1 MNVNET
7 ITKVAEL
14 GVLVCIAGIFLY
26 TAIRVINIFLD
37 GLSRKIK
44 NKRHDQLLD
53 LRSKLSIQIQSLI
66 DVFLSDRS
74 GDRVQ
79 VIEFSNSVVSVAY
92 LPFKYMTCTYEVYKL
107 GVPSTKQRIDR
118 LSTSLFTPFFQAL
131 HPQGWC
137 KFDTG
142 KPEQIQCGA
151 MRDIMIANGDTH
163 SLYALIK
170 TPRGKSI
177 GYVSLKRETD
187 FNEEDIDA
195 ILTLADQLAVL
206 LGAVDK

>member
-1 MNVNET
+1 M
-7 ITKVAEL
+7 
-14 GVLVCIAGIFLY
+14 CIAGIFLY

-37 GLSRKIK
+37 GLSRKVK
-44 NKRHDQLLD
+44 NRRHDQLLD
-53 LRSKLSIQIQSLI
+53 LRSRLSVEIQSLI
-66 DVFLSDRS
+66 DAFLSDRS

-118 LSTSLFTPFFQAL
+118 LSTSLFTPFFQTL
-131 HPQGWC
+131 RSCGWC
-137 KFDTG
+137 KLDTNH
-142 KPEQIQCGA
+142 PEKIACGA
-151 MRDIMIANGDTH
+151 MRDIMIANGDTY
-163 SLYALIK
+163 SLYALIQ

-187 FNEEDIDA
+187 FTQEDIDA
-195 ILTLADQLAVL
+195 ILTLADQLVVL